1 MLNRNHQLISGGK
14 FQWIWG
20 VTSILDWLGIA
31 IAAATAV
38 PLATDKLVTLAR
50 EKNAKFIAK
59 IILEVYQ
66 TGIGIDAFGS

>member
-31 IAAATAV
+31 IAAAV
-38 PLATDKLVTLAR
+38 PLATDKLVSLAR